1 MGLQDRFAHRGKGTE
16 RAADMPSGRA
26 ATDANDVRN
35 LAAARVKSKV
45 F

>member
-1 MGLQDRFAHRGKGTE
+1 MSLRVE
-16 RAADMPSGRA
+16 RAADMPPGRA
-26 ATDANDVRN
+26 AADAQN

>member
-1 MGLQDRFAHRGKGTE
+1 MGLQDRFALCGKGIE

-26 ATDANDVRN
+26 AADANDARN